1 MLSTKALIVT
11 LCFANYVLAWPA
23 MAELM
28 KLQRRQGPVDP
39 ADDPLDEPAN
49 TRLPGD
55 LATVGATS
63 VVGQT
68 IMDILLRKVTAEAPG
83 IPSPIIPPALSSAK
97 CKADTCC
104 VWRHVAIA
112 MNFAFIGPT
121 LRCNDLARAAIRLGF
136 HDAGTW
142 SVKLAAQGQDYG
154 GADGSLVLAGEISRP
169 ENKGLEKIVTQMKA
183 WQKTYGVGMA
193 DLIQF
198 GANHATVTCPLGPR
212 IRTFVGRKDSSKPAP
227 DGLLP
232 DAKASADS
240 LINLF
245 EDKTI
250 SAHELAALVG
260 AHTSSRQFNFD
271 SATSGAPQD
280 STPGVWDVLFYN
292 QTVQNNVTKGVFRIP
307 SDVALAAHPSMSA
320 EWQKFSLGNGIG
332 QDHWN
337 GDYAIA
343 YTRLSLLGVNNIN
356 NLTECSRVMP
366 VARPDFAG
374 FFKQFVNG

>member
-1 MLSTKALIVT
+1 
-11 LCFANYVLAWPA
+11 
-23 MAELM
+23 
-28 KLQRRQGPVDP
+28 
-39 ADDPLDEPAN
+39 
-49 TRLPGD
+49 
-55 LATVGATS
+55 
-63 VVGQT
+63 
-68 IMDILLRKVTAEAPG
+68 
-83 IPSPIIPPALSSAK
+83 
-97 CKADTCC
+97 
-104 VWRHVAIA
+104 
-112 MNFAFIGPT
+112 
-121 LRCNDLARAAIRLGF
+121 
-136 HDAGTW
+136 
-142 SVKLAAQGQDYG
+142 
-154 GADGSLVLAGEISRP
+154 
-169 ENKGLEKIVTQMKA
+169 
-183 WQKTYGVGMA
+183 MA

-212 IRTFVGRKDSSKPAP
+212 LRTFVGRKDSSKPAP

-292 QTVQNNVTKGVFRIP
+292 QTVQNNITKGVFRIP

-320 EWQKFSLGNGIG
+320 EWQKFSLGNGVG